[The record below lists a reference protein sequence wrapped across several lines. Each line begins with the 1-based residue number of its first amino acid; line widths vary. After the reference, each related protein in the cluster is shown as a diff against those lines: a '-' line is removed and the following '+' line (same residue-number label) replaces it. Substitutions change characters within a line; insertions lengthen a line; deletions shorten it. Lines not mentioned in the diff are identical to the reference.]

1 MARAL
6 LTAFLAT
13 ISASLCL
20 PLSAQA
26 RTPCPGE
33 QVTPTALN
41 SALVSDAIF
50 CLSNQVRANYGLP
63 AFHRDAR
70 LDTAARLQSEDMS
83 DGSFFAHTNPE
94 GLTPNDRAVAQG
106 YTLGVGENIA
116 QGYAPASE
124 VVLRWMAS
132 PGHCRNMLSGAVDFG
147 VGTAVTTMP
156 YYSQE
161 FGDYYSQWV
170 DEAPADSC
178 PYTLDLDALT
188 IVAPRVRDLLAV
200 VAARR
205 RNRARSASP
214 TSCQAGP
221 SGTCGAGIRDP
232 ARAERALALPN
243 ALSRREPRH
252 DDLVQAVERGE
263 GDVPRR
269 ACAGARRA
277 LPHDGGKPRA
287 PRHGGRQQAALRG
300 PARHE
305 GAATRPVS
313 PAGGGEGH
321 GRAGVGGQAR
331 RVHRRASVARTALR
345 TTARRTQNSGSARGS
360 LRCWR
365 HRVQSTAT
373 SSWRSAAWSR

>member
-20 PLSAQA
+20 PLGAQA

-116 QGYAPASE
+116 QGYTPASE

-170 DEAPADSC
+170 DEVPAGSC

-188 IVAPRVRDLLAV
+188 IVAPRVRDVLAGV
-200 VAARR
+200 QPAAETPPAAQAPPPAKQAPAAPAEG
-205 RNRARSASP
+205 RAS
-214 TSCQAGP
+214 
-221 SGTCGAGIRDP
+221 
-232 ARAERALALPN
+232 
-243 ALSRREPRH
+243 
-252 DDLVQAVERGE
+252 
-263 GDVPRR
+263 
-269 ACAGARRA
+269 
-277 LPHDGGKPRA
+277 
-287 PRHGGRQQAALRG
+287 
-300 PARHE
+300 
-305 GAATRPVS
+305 ATRPVLS
-313 PAGGGEGH
+313 ALSLSAARF
-321 GRAGVGGQAR
+321 RAGSRGTTISFRLSNVATVTFRVERAQGHSARYRTMAGSLVHRGTAGDNTLRFTGRLGTKALQPGRYRLRAVAKDTAGRTSDAR
-331 RVHRRASVARTALR
+331 RVVFTVVRR
-345 TTARRTQNSGSARGS
+345 
-360 LRCWR
+360 
-365 HRVQSTAT
+365 
-373 SSWRSAAWSR
+373 